1 MSKDKPQQTARKVE
15 YLPPER
21 EGIDRYAQQVCEE
34 LAHRSA
40 DPSFRERDIMDG
52 LAEFLHLAGKIQ
64 AKYLSSQDSFDNA
77 PGEG

>member
-1 MSKDKPQQTARKVE
+1 MSKDKPQQTAREVE

-21 EGIDRYAQQVCEE
+21 ESIDRYAQQVCEE
-34 LAHRSA
+34 LAERYA
-40 DPSFRERDIMDG
+40 DPSFREREIMDG

-64 AKYLSSQDSFDNA
+64 ARHFSGQDSFDNA